1 VINVSTL
8 QKIKE
13 QLKSIDVYEL
23 MLVEIEDYAN
33 WLVNDIMNECRE
45 YAEEK
50 ARGDKGY
57 FNIYFNTCLH
67 KGRQYLKEDLV
78 KHAGEVYE
86 SAKTLFGAF
95 IEFKPE
101 KDDEL
106 LVKVDEIIQN
116 ALKKLYPYEI
126 LIVK

>member
-1 VINVSTL
+1 
-8 QKIKE
+8 
-13 QLKSIDVYEL
+13 

-57 FNIYFNTCLH
+57 FNIYFNECLYN
-67 KGRQYLKEDLV
+67 GRRYLRKDLI
-78 KHAGEVYE
+78 KHAGEVYKA
-86 SAKTLFGAF
+86 AKTLFGAF
-95 IEFKPE
+95 IEFNTD
-101 KDDEL
+101 KDEEL
-106 LVKVDEIIQN
+106 LVKVNEIIQD